1 MLKMSRNLCYL
12 RCRKMCNFS
21 ILFRNYYWQEIKRT
35 KCWKF
40 RNCAHTLYS
49 KAARMKRLAP
59 SIGCNINLMLIAK
72 AGEWNI
78 SKIVTFCRYKCWIIM
93 IVIMIKIIL
102 LRDHILYQ
110 YLISVPLQLQRRI
123 RPTIYQWWRHGQVR
137 GCHGYRRTTA
147 ASRSITSSGKSSSLD
162 MVFPSKS
169 LKSFP
174 MPIGP

>member
-1 MLKMSRNLCYL
+1 
-12 RCRKMCNFS
+12 
-21 ILFRNYYWQEIKRT
+21 
-35 KCWKF
+35 
-40 RNCAHTLYS
+40 
-49 KAARMKRLAP
+49 MKRLAP

-123 RPTIYQWWRHGQVR
+123 RPTIYQW
-137 GCHGYRRTTA
+137 
-147 ASRSITSSGKSSSLD
+147 
-162 MVFPSKS
+162 
-169 LKSFP
+169 
-174 MPIGP
+174 